1 MKRATTVVLLLIAML
16 WQSVAMAPVVGHCN
30 PAATATPWHWQDE
43 GHHHHDDG
51 TYHVDDSSESVQHL
65 ITDHSCTNVAL
76 LPDMPAE
83 MPDMG
88 SASPRTRR
96 ESAGPNP
103 FLAGPLRPPSDRL
116 TATEASAA
124 P

>member
-16 WQSVAMAPVVGHCN
+16 WQSVAMARVGSTVNPVSDLAHAVM
-30 PAATATPWHWQDE
+30 HWQDE

-51 TYHVDDSSESVQHL
+51 TYHVDESSESVQHL
-65 ITDHSCTNVAL
+65 ITDHSCTSVAL

-88 SASPRTRR
+88 SALPRTRC

-103 FLAGPLRPPSDRL
+103 FLAGPLRPPRL
-116 TATEASAA
+116 TA
-124 P
+124 